1 MLVNNVYNYLSAGLV
16 PKKRNTTHKASEL
29 KAVYNSISK
38 YNKTSP
44 LYLVSLSEKKQE
56 HMIDIK
62 ESALTLRDVAERLS
76 NPDSDLYAK
85 KQLYC
90 DAPDC
95 VTGSFR
101 KHASG
106 ELPDTLEM
114 EIESLAKEQ
123 VNTGAYLEDDAL
135 SVPVGT
141 YHLFMNTDIGKLPF
155 TVSVKDEDTNRSI
168 QEQLVQNINSRHLD
182 IQASLIG
189 EGDNSSILLA
199 SKDTGIPSNTSG
211 LYFSFES
218 EDGDVLLDTLS
229 LNHIQTMPGNAR
241 FSINGSSHSS
251 ASNHISIN
259 QLVELDFHRETTAPV
274 NIRFAPDTELL
285 KSEIGNFVDAYNNL
299 VTISE
304 RSEPATVGS
313 RNLYHDISGIVNK
326 HREQLASIGLTT
338 DEHNRLVHDN
348 TFTGVITTDDISQLF
363 GSESSLKSDVLN
375 STNRLTLDP
384 MAYINKLIVTY
395 PNAREKK
402 TTTYTQSVYS
412 GLIYNNY
419 A

>member
-1 MLVNNVYNYLSAGLV
+1 
-16 PKKRNTTHKASEL
+16 
-29 KAVYNSISK
+29 
-38 YNKTSP
+38 
-44 LYLVSLSEKKQE
+44 
-56 HMIDIK
+56 
-62 ESALTLRDVAERLS
+62 SALTLRDVAERLS

-106 ELPDTLEM
+106 ELPDTLEL

-135 SVPVGT
+135 SVPVGN
-141 YHLFMNTDIGKLPF
+141 YHIFMNTDIGKVPF

-182 IQASLIG
+182 IQASLIS
-189 EGDNSSILLA
+189 EGDSSSILLA

-363 GSESSLKSDVLN
+363 GSESSLKSDVIN

-395 PNAREKK
+395 PNAKEKK

>member
-1 MLVNNVYNYLSAGLV
+1 MLINQVYNYLNAGLV

-44 LYLVSLSEKKQE
+44 LYLVSLSESKQE

-62 ESALTLRDVAERLS
+62 ESALTLRDAAELLG

-90 DAPDC
+90 DSQDC

-101 KHASG
+101 KHTAS
-106 ELPDTLEM
+106 ELPDALTLKIDE
-114 EIESLAKEQ
+114 LAKEQ
-123 VNTGAYLEDDAL
+123 VNSGTYLENNDR

-141 YHLFMNTDIGKLPF
+141 YRIFMDTDIGKLPF
-155 TVSVKDEDTNRSI
+155 TISVDKEDTNQNI
-168 QEQLVQNINSRHLD
+168 QESLVQNINSRHLD
-182 IQASLIG
+182 IQASLIH
-189 EGDNSSILLA
+189 EENSSSILLA
-199 SKDTGIPSNTSG
+199 SKNTGIPSNASG

-218 EDGDVLLDTLS
+218 EDGNILIDTLG
-229 LNHIQTMPGNAR
+229 LNNVQTVPRNAQ
-241 FSINGSSHSS
+241 FSINGSMHSS

-259 QLVELDFHRETTAPV
+259 QLVELDFHKETTEPV
-274 NIRFAPDTELL
+274 TIRFSPDADLL
-285 KSEIGNFVDAYNNL
+285 KNELNSFIDSYNNL

-304 RSEPATVGS
+304 QSEPTSIGS
-313 RNLYHDISGIVNK
+313 RNLYHDISGIVIK
-326 HREQLASIGLTT
+326 HQEQLAGIGLTT
-338 DEHNRLVHDN
+338 DENNHLIYDDSFDGTVAA
-348 TFTGVITTDDISQLF
+348 DDIQKLF
-363 GSESSLKSDVLN
+363 GTGSSLKTDILN
-375 STNRLTLDP
+375 STMRLTVDP

-395 PNAREKK
+395 PNVNEKK
-402 TTTYTQSVYS
+402 TSTYTQSVYS